1 MGSDVK
7 IVDPIWSSAYIQRDF
22 GYMVWDVLFALD
34 DKFDVKPQ
42 MVETWDISPDKLT
55 WTFTL
60 RDNKWSN
67 GQPVTAEDCIASL
80 KRWGARDS
88 MGQRML
94 ALVDGFEA
102 VDARTFR
109 MKLQRALRPGA
120 GIARQGLVERALHD
134 AQEDGRD
141 AAHGADQ
148 GRGRDRL
155 GPLRLQG
162 RRVEAGREGG
172 VHQEHRQQAARPSR
186 RPAWPAASSPSS
198 IASNGSGS
206 PTPKPR

>member
-1 MGSDVK
+1 MIINLRKPVALLVTAASVVGLLGSTTAGAQTIRAAMGSDVK

-34 DKFDVKPQ
+34 EKFDVRPQ
-42 MVETWDISPDKLT
+42 MVENWDISPDKLT

-60 RDNKWSN
+60 RDDIKWSN
-67 GQPVTAEDCIASL
+67 GKPVTAEDCIDSL

-109 MKLQRALRPGA
+109 MKLKEPY
-120 GIARQGLVERALHD
+120 GLVLESLAKVSSNAPFMMPKRIA
-134 AQEDGRD
+134 ESRPTGR
-141 AAHGADQ
+141 
-148 GRGRDRL
+148 
-155 GPLRLQG
+155 
-162 RRVEAGREGG
+162 
-172 VHQEHRQQAARPSR
+172 SR
-186 RPAWPAASSPSS
+186 S
-198 IASNGSGS
+198 
-206 PTPKPR
+206 TT

>member
-34 DKFDVKPQ
+34 EKFDVRPQ

-67 GQPVTAEDCIASL
+67 GQPVTAEDCIASI
-80 KRWGARDS
+80 KRWGARNS

-102 VDARTFR
+102 VDAQD
-109 MKLQRALRPGA
+109 LPHEAPGALWAGA
-120 GIARQGLVERALHD
+120 GIARQG
-134 AQEDGRD
+134 
-141 AAHGADQ
+141 
-148 GRGRDRL
+148 
-155 GPLRLQG
+155 
-162 RRVEAGREGG
+162 RRPT
-172 VHQEHRQQAARPSR
+172 RPS
-186 RPAWPAASSPSS
+186 
-198 IASNGSGS
+198 
-206 PTPKPR
+206 